1 MAGRGG
7 TGGNL
12 RLLVCRVGSR
22 VCAVP
27 LEHVSEIMRPLP
39 AEPLANMP
47 AFLEGLAL
55 IRGRPIPVVDAGR
68 LLGARTHERAI
79 TRYVAIKLGE
89 RSVALAVDA
98 VVGVRTV
105 EERALLELPALLRES
120 DSELVSAL
128 GRLDAE
134 LLLVLE
140 HTRLLPD
147 ATWQMLQEGRST

>member
-1 MAGRGG
+1 MAGGGG
-7 TGGNL
+7 TGGSL

-22 VCAVP
+22 VCALP
-27 LEHVSEIMRPLP
+27 LEHVAEIMRPLP
-39 AEPLANMP
+39 VEPLANMP
-47 AFLEGLAL
+47 GFVEGLAL

-68 LLGARTHERAI
+68 LLGAPTDERAI

-98 VVGVRTV
+98 VVGVRNV
-105 EERALLELPALLRES
+105 EERALLELPALLRET

-128 GRLDAE
+128 GRLDAD

-147 ATWQMLQEGRST
+147 ATWQMLLEARST